1 MNNHSNLEK
10 KSYSGNNTSLKILF
24 EDIFSKY
31 DFNFEDDDTV
41 VFTDTDFLKVMSIF
55 QDNSHI
61 KFESLIDV
69 IAIDYSDY
77 GISEW
82 NAKDANNKGYSRG
95 IKKDSS
101 GRYTYES
108 TKTNYNQPI
117 KRFAVIYNLLSVSS
131 NARLK
136 VKFYCNDDKNPS
148 LPTVT
153 SIWASANWY
162 EREAYDLLGIVFS
175 DHPDLRR
182 ILTDYGFKGH
192 PLRKDF
198 PLTGHT
204 EVRYSEDAKKVINEP
219 VKLEQN
225 FRNFDYESPWE
236 GTKYIKDEIDSN
248 DKKN

>member
-1 MNNHSNLEK
+1 MNNHNNLEK
-10 KSYSGNNTSLKILF
+10 KSYLGNNASLKILF
-24 EDIFSKY
+24 KDILSKY
-31 DFNFEDDDTV
+31 EFNFEDDETV
-41 VFTDTDFLKVMSIF
+41 VFTDADFLNVMRIF
-55 QDNSHI
+55 QENDHI

-69 IAIDYSDY
+69 IAVDYSDY

-117 KRFAVIYNLLSVSS
+117 KRFALIYNLLSVSS
-131 NARLK
+131 NVRLK

-162 EREAYDLLGIVFS
+162 EREAYDLFGIVFS

-182 ILTDYGFKGH
+182 ILTDYGFIGH

-198 PLTGHT
+198 PLIGNV
-204 EVRYSEDAKKVINEP
+204 EVNYDIEKERVVYQPVTIKPRVLIPKVIRE
-219 VKLEQN
+219 V
-225 FRNFDYESPWE
+225 
-236 GTKYIKDEIDSN
+236 SN
-248 DKKN
+248 KEDKNA

>member
-1 MNNHSNLEK
+1 MNNQNNLEK
-10 KSYSGNNTSLKILF
+10 KSYSGNNVSLKILF
-24 EDIFSKY
+24 KDILSKY
-31 DFNFEDDDTV
+31 EFNFEDDETV
-41 VFTDTDFLKVMSIF
+41 VFTDADFLNVMRIF
-55 QDNSHI
+55 QENDHI

-69 IAIDYSDY
+69 VAVDYSDY

-136 VKFYCNDDKNPS
+136 VKFYCNDDTNPS
-148 LPTVT
+148 LPSATL
-153 SIWASANWY
+153 IWASANWY

-182 ILTDYGFKGH
+182 ILTDYGFIGH

-198 PLTGHT
+198 PLIGNV
-204 EVRYSEDAKKVINEP
+204 EVNYDIEKERVVYQPVTIKPRVLIPKVIRE
-219 VKLEQN
+219 V
-225 FRNFDYESPWE
+225 
-236 GTKYIKDEIDSN
+236 SN
-248 DKKN
+248 KEDKNA

>member
-101 GRYTYES
+101 GRYTYEF

-136 VKFYCNDDKNPS
+136 VKFYCNDDINPS
-148 LPTVT
+148 LPSVT

-182 ILTDYGFKGH
+182 ILTDYGFIGH

-198 PLTGHT
+198 PLIGNV
-204 EVRYSEDAKKVINEP
+204 EVNYDIEKERVVYQPVTIKPRVLIPKVIREA
-219 VKLEQN
+219 
-225 FRNFDYESPWE
+225 
-236 GTKYIKDEIDSN
+236 SN
-248 DKKN
+248 KEDKNA

>member
-1 MNNHSNLEK
+1 MNNHNNLEK

-31 DFNFEDDDTV
+31 NFNFEDVDTV
-41 VFTDTDFLKVMSIF
+41 IFTDNDFLKVMRIF
-55 QDNSHI
+55 QDNDHI
-61 KFESLIDV
+61 KFESLIDIV
-69 IAIDYSDY
+69 AIDYSDY

-117 KRFAVIYNLLSVSS
+117 KRFALIYNLLSVSS
-131 NARLK
+131 NVRLK

-162 EREAYDLLGIVFS
+162 EREAYDLFGIVFS

-182 ILTDYGFKGH
+182 ILTDYGFIGH

-198 PLTGHT
+198 PLIGNV
-204 EVRYSEDAKKVINEP
+204 EVNYDIEKERVVYQPVTIKPRVLIPKVIREVSN
-219 VKLEQN
+219 
-225 FRNFDYESPWE
+225 
-236 GTKYIKDEIDSN
+236 KD
-248 DKKN
+248 DKNA

>member
-1 MNNHSNLEK
+1 MNNQNNLEK
-10 KSYSGNNTSLKILF
+10 KSYSGNNVSLKILF
-24 EDIFSKY
+24 KDILSKY
-31 DFNFEDDDTV
+31 EFNFEDDETV
-41 VFTDTDFLKVMSIF
+41 VFTDADFLNVMRIF
-55 QDNSHI
+55 QENDHI

-69 IAIDYSDY
+69 IAVDYSDY

-136 VKFYCNDDKNPS
+136 VKFYCNDDINPS
-148 LPTVT
+148 LPSVT
-153 SIWASANWY
+153 QIWASANWY

-182 ILTDYGFKGH
+182 ILTDYGFIGH

-198 PLTGHT
+198 PLIGNV
-204 EVRYSEDAKKVINEP
+204 EVNYDIEKERVVYQPVTIKPRVLIPKVIRE
-219 VKLEQN
+219 V
-225 FRNFDYESPWE
+225 
-236 GTKYIKDEIDSN
+236 SN
-248 DKKN
+248 KEDKNA

>member
-1 MNNHSNLEK
+1 MNNQNNLEK
-10 KSYSGNNTSLKILF
+10 KSYLGNNASLKILF
-24 EDIFSKY
+24 KDILSKY
-31 DFNFEDDDTV
+31 EFNFEDDETV
-41 VFTDTDFLKVMSIF
+41 VFTDADFLNVMRIF
-55 QDNSHI
+55 QENDHI

-69 IAIDYSDY
+69 IAVDYSDY

-136 VKFYCNDDKNPS
+136 VKFYCNDDTNPS
-148 LPTVT
+148 LPSATL
-153 SIWASANWY
+153 IWASANWY

-182 ILTDYGFKGH
+182 ILTDYGFIGH

-198 PLTGHT
+198 PLIGNV
-204 EVRYSEDAKKVINEP
+204 EVNYDIEKERVVYQPVTIKPRVLIPKVIRE
-219 VKLEQN
+219 V
-225 FRNFDYESPWE
+225 
-236 GTKYIKDEIDSN
+236 SN
-248 DKKN
+248 KEDKNA

>member
-1 MNNHSNLEK
+1 MNNQNNLEK
-10 KSYSGNNTSLKILF
+10 KSYSGNNASLKILF
-24 EDIFSKY
+24 KDILSKY
-31 DFNFEDDDTV
+31 EFNFEDDETV
-41 VFTDTDFLKVMSIF
+41 VFTDTDFLNVMRIF
-55 QDNSHI
+55 QENDHI

-69 IAIDYSDY
+69 IAVDYSDY

-136 VKFYCNDDKNPS
+136 VKFYCNDDTNPS
-148 LPTVT
+148 LPSATQ
-153 SIWASANWY
+153 IWASANWY

-182 ILTDYGFKGH
+182 ILTDYGFIGH

-198 PLTGHT
+198 PLIGNV
-204 EVRYSEDAKKVINEP
+204 EVNYDIEKERVVYQPVTIKPRVLIPKVIRE
-219 VKLEQN
+219 V
-225 FRNFDYESPWE
+225 
-236 GTKYIKDEIDSN
+236 SN
-248 DKKN
+248 KEDKNA

>member
-10 KSYSGNNTSLKILF
+10 KSYSGNNISLKILF

-136 VKFYCNDDKNPS
+136 VKFYCNDDINPS
-148 LPTVT
+148 LPSVT

-162 EREAYDLLGIVFS
+162 EREAYDLFGIVFS

-182 ILTDYGFKGH
+182 ILTDYGFIGH

-198 PLTGHT
+198 PLIGNV
-204 EVRYSEDAKKVINEP
+204 EVNYDIEKERVVYQPVTIKPRVLIPKVIREA
-219 VKLEQN
+219 
-225 FRNFDYESPWE
+225 
-236 GTKYIKDEIDSN
+236 SN
-248 DKKN
+248 KEDKNA

>member
-1 MNNHSNLEK
+1 MNNQNNLEK
-10 KSYSGNNTSLKILF
+10 KSYPGNNASLKILF
-24 EDIFSKY
+24 KDILSKY
-31 DFNFEDDDTV
+31 EFNFEDDETV
-41 VFTDTDFLKVMSIF
+41 VFTDADFLNVMRIF
-55 QDNSHI
+55 QENDHI

-69 IAIDYSDY
+69 IAVDYSDY

-136 VKFYCNDDKNPS
+136 VKFYCNDDTNPS
-148 LPTVT
+148 LPSVT
-153 SIWASANWY
+153 QIWASANWY

-182 ILTDYGFKGH
+182 ILTDYGFIGH

-198 PLTGHT
+198 PLIGNV
-204 EVRYSEDAKKVINEP
+204 EVNYDIEKERVVYQPVTIKPRVLIPKVIRE
-219 VKLEQN
+219 V
-225 FRNFDYESPWE
+225 
-236 GTKYIKDEIDSN
+236 SN
-248 DKKN
+248 KEDKNA